1 MIYIEHTLQGPHAI
15 EQTMRLA
22 ALAALCATVAAR
34 QDHLCEEDVCFY
46 HVPKTGGDSF
56 KYLLRDELIF
66 GSFRRAFRAFSSFS
80 SPAAVAPGIEA
91 SVRCTVSDGD
101 SNRERVLFALGVF
114 PFPRLGCCPLTR
126 LEISSNEFQVNCQA
140 TCK

>member
-1 MIYIEHTLQGPHAI
+1 
-15 EQTMRLA
+15 MRLA

-80 SPAAVAPGIEA
+80 SPVA
-91 SVRCTVSDGD
+91 
-101 SNRERVLFALGVF
+101 
-114 PFPRLGCCPLTR
+114 R
-126 LEISSNEFQVNCQA
+126 LELSSPRRRGEQVRTTPRNP
-140 TCK
+140 